1 MVPFMRLEISKDLE
15 NLLVHVSKKYSLDP
29 QSMALKAL
37 TEYLEDQYDYHVG
50 MASYNDYI
58 QNGRKSISLEDLK
71 KDLGL

>member
-1 MVPFMRLEISKDLE
+1 MKVEISKELE

-50 MASYNDYI
+50 IAAYNDYI
-58 QNGRKSISLEDLK
+58 QNGRKSTSLEDLK
-71 KDLGL
+71 KELGL